1 MNPPDAATRMAA
13 ARVLSMRS
21 ARDLARLVVS
31 SAREGR
37 LLLPDDVVVVLTRLG
52 IPVHV
57 AAVCAQAIM
66 ARAAATILLD
76 NIEQQGARA
85 ASVTPVASFTI
96 GRLRLVK

>member
-1 MNPPDAATRMAA
+1 MAA
-13 ARVLSMRS
+13 AQVLNTRS

-37 LLLPDDVVVVLTRLG
+37 LLDTADIALVLERLG
-52 IPVHV
+52 IPTHV

-76 NIEQQGARA
+76 NIERQRARA
-85 ASVTPVASFTI
+85 ASVAPVASFTI
-96 GRLRLVK
+96 GRLRLLK